1 MFLFLSLIY
10 FKVRGSVMITKKPW
24 EAEGSPMADRSAM
37 ALPPFI
43 KEGIKKE
50 SENAPFFRFF
60 IEK

>member
-1 MFLFLSLIY
+1 
-10 FKVRGSVMITKKPW
+10 MITKKPW
-24 EAEGSPMADRSAM
+24 EAEDSPMADRSAM